1 MIERAKINRYLTRN
15 AREVIDK
22 LDAPV
27 NMLWMH
33 AHLINNQ
40 TGEEVARLKVREG
53 LPAGHHL
60 LYSVG
65 IQPQGDVTL
74 HRWLPRFDLKLTLDD
89 FRALHSM
96 LIKLKT
102 LDLAFLAGDIPS
114 DPLTT
119 VSEISGRLCFEAHY
133 KVMEEYVDADDCR
146 LQSECDAL
154 HVYTLMGGERMD
166 IGSFTL
172 HRGIDDMTGL
182 ILEAERI
189 FAILESKEPEEV
201 QAIQRIPRRTE
212 IFYVP
217 KPRPVLRII

>member
-1 MIERAKINRYLTRN
+1 MTERAKISRYLTRN
-15 AREVIDK
+15 AREVIDS
-22 LDAPV
+22 LEAPV

-40 TGEEVARLKVREG
+40 TGEEVGLLRVREA

-65 IQPQGDVTL
+65 LQPQGEVTL
-74 HRWLPRFDLKLTLDD
+74 HRWMPRFDLKLTLDD
-89 FRALHSM
+89 FRTLHTM
-96 LIKLKT
+96 LMKLKA
-102 LDLAFLAGDIPS
+102 LDLAFLAGDIPP
-114 DPLTT
+114 DPLTIL
-119 VSEISGRLCFEAHY
+119 SEISDRLCFEVHY
-133 KVMEEYVDADDCR
+133 KVMEDHVGACDCH
-146 LQSECDAL
+146 LKSECDAL

-172 HRGIDDMTGL
+172 HHGIDDMTAL

-189 FAILESKEPEEV
+189 FAILESKEPVEV
-201 QAIQRIPRRTE
+201 AAIQRIPSRTE
-212 IFYVP
+212 LFFVR

>member
-1 MIERAKINRYLTRN
+1 MNDHARINRYLTRN
-15 AREVIDK
+15 ARDVIDK

-40 TGEEVARLKVREG
+40 SGEEVGRLKVGED

-89 FRALHSM
+89 FKTLHSM
-96 LIKLKT
+96 LIKLKA
-102 LDLAFLAGDIPS
+102 LDQAFLAGDIPS
-114 DPLTT
+114 LPLT
-119 VSEISGRLCFEAHY
+119 VASETSDRLCFEAHY
-133 KVMEEYVDADDCR
+133 KVMEEYVGEEDCR
-146 LQSECDAL
+146 LQSDCNAL
-154 HVYTLMGGERMD
+154 HVYTLVGGERLD
-166 IGSFTL
+166 IGSYRL
-172 HRGIDDMTGL
+172 HHGIDDMTGL

-189 FAILESKEPEEV
+189 YAILEGKEPGEV
-201 QAIQRIPRRTE
+201 ASIQRIPRRTE
-212 IFYVP
+212 LFYVAR
-217 KPRPVLRII
+217 PRPVLRLV